1 MNPSYDQMNSPTSA
15 AFDIF
20 FSGIIPIGYSTFFEP
35 LLSAPLKSKVED
47 FILFFVEPLI
57 PLFYALNKITYNQI
71 TRNHIIFIYIYCS
84 FRIISFIIYYN
95 ILIWLKKNDSR
106 YFKYKSLK
114 HWMLFLY
121 FSIIEFNVRFIPIIL
136 LENVR
141 ELLKIAFEPNAVFI
155 LGIIFAFLIYIFI
168 IPHILY
174 KNRDNFPIFSS
185 LIYSSYKFCS
195 FSTSIIFLVI
205 IPSNVI
211 YVKIAFNINLIL
223 VMRFFTI
230 FEDKPSNKKRGLAC
244 VILFAFDDIH
254 KIEREL
260 KNEEWDQDWYTS
272 FLSHPMINRINRMID
287 KIKEIIKKK
296 KIDDDNYYYNEE
308 EDKSNCNKA
317 NILYYYKYGEFLEK
331 RRIKKPCQ
339 KFIQDNESM
348 ISSSDN
354 IIVIQDN
361 ENMSSS
367 TENTIIKYNESTSS
381 SENIIT
387 IQVHEFLL
395 ETYKPGIKLHDEIKK
410 ANKVYKLF
418 NGIGIEK
425 IYQVERFS
433 VDDIERLEYKE
444 IDEIIKNVRFCNF

>member
-1 MNPSYDQMNSPTSA
+1 MIINYDQMNSPTSA

-57 PLFYALNKITYNQI
+57 PLFYAFNKITYNRI
-71 TRNHIIFIYIYCS
+71 TKKHIIFIYTYCS

-95 ILIWLKKNDSR
+95 ILIWLKKNEKR

-114 HWMLFLY
+114 HYMLFLY
-121 FSIIEFNVRFIPIIL
+121 FSIIEFLVRFLPVFF
-136 LENVR
+136 LENVN
-141 ELLKIAFEPNAVFI
+141 ELLKRAFAPNAVFI
-155 LGIIFAFLIYIFI
+155 LGIVFAFLIYIFI

-185 LIYSSYKFCS
+185 LVYSSYKFCS
-195 FSTSIIFLVI
+195 FSTSIIYLVL

-211 YVKIAFNINLIL
+211 YVKIAFNINLLLI
-223 VMRFFTI
+223 MRFFTI

-260 KNEEWDQDWYTS
+260 KNEERDQNWYT
-272 FLSHPMINRINRMID
+272 SHPMIIRMNRMID
-287 KIKEIIKKK
+287 KIKEITKKK
-296 KIDDDNYYYNEE
+296 NVDNYYDED

-317 NILYYYKYGEFLEK
+317 NILYYYRYGEALEK
-331 RRIKKPCQ
+331 RRIKKPQ
-339 KFIQDNESM
+339 NFIQD
-348 ISSSDN
+348 

-361 ENMSSS
+361 ENISSS
-367 TENTIIKYNESTSS
+367 ENTTIKYNGSTSS
-381 SENIIT
+381 SENIT
-387 IQVHEFLL
+387 IQVHDFLL
-395 ETYKPGIKLHDEIKK
+395 DTYKPGIKLHDEIKK

-418 NGIGIEK
+418 NGIGVEK

-433 VDDIERLEYKE
+433 ADDIARLNYDE

>member
-35 LLSAPLKSKVED
+35 LLSAPLKSK
-47 FILFFVEPLI
+47 
-57 PLFYALNKITYNQI
+57 KI
-71 TRNHIIFIYIYCS
+71 
-84 FRIISFIIYYN
+84 IIY
-95 ILIWLKKNDSR
+95 
-106 YFKYKSLK
+106 
-114 HWMLFLY
+114 
-121 FSIIEFNVRFIPIIL
+121 
-136 LENVR
+136 
-141 ELLKIAFEPNAVFI
+141 
-155 LGIIFAFLIYIFI
+155 
-168 IPHILY
+168 
-174 KNRDNFPIFSS
+174 
-185 LIYSSYKFCS
+185 
-195 FSTSIIFLVI
+195 LVI

-317 NILYYYKYGEFLEK
+317 NILYYYKYGESLEK

-395 ETYKPGIKLHDEIKK
+395 ETYKSGIKLHDEIKK

-418 NGIGIEK
+418 NGIGVEK